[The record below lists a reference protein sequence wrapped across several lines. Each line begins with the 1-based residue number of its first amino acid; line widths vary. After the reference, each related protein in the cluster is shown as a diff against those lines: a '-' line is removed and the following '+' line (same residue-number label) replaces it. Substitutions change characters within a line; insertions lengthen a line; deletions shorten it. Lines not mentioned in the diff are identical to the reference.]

1 MAFQQG
7 FAQAARPTPP
17 VSQSY
22 RFSYQGEGGAF
33 FLLLLKNILLTVI
46 TLGIYAAWAKTERR
60 KYIWSNVE
68 IHGQRL
74 KYTGTGKEVFIA
86 YLKLAGF
93 YAVFIGGP
101 FLVGK
106 AISKE
111 TAMLVQG
118 LFVLGLMALI
128 PFAMYWARAYVLSRT
143 QWRGIRFGL
152 VEGGAGQYA
161 KTFIGGYLLTLLTLG
176 IYGPFWI
183 NNLRR
188 IMTHSTRLGSEPF
201 QYDGVGKDVFWIV
214 FRGVLLS
221 IVTLG
226 IYSFWMQAELQ
237 RYFMS
242 HTAFSGARGRSEM
255 TGGFLLKIIAL
266 NLIGT
271 TLTLGMAFPW
281 ITTYTLREVLQR
293 IAFEGHV
300 DFEAI
305 TQRAAVAGAGGEVLA
320 DALDVGFG
328 V

>member
-1 MAFQQG
+1 MEFQQG
-7 FAQAARPTPP
+7 VAQAARLTPP
-17 VSQSY
+17 DSESY

-46 TLGIYAAWAKTERR
+46 TLGMYAAWAKTERR

-86 YLKLAGF
+86 YLKLAAF
-93 YAVFIGGP
+93 YVAFIGGP
-101 FLVGK
+101 FVVGK
-106 AISKE
+106 TVSKE
-111 TAMLVQG
+111 ASMLVQAS
-118 LFVLGLMALI
+118 FVLGLVALI
-128 PFAMYWARAYVLSRT
+128 PFAIYWVRAYLLSRT

-161 KTFIGGYLLTLLTLG
+161 KTFLGGYLLTLLTLG

-188 IMTHSTRLGSEPF
+188 IITKSTRLGSEPF
-201 QYDGVGKDVFWIV
+201 EYDGVGKDVFWIA
-214 FRGVLLS
+214 FKGVLLS

-237 RYFMS
+237 RYYLE

-255 TGGFLLKIIAL
+255 TGGFVLKIMAL
-266 NLIGT
+266 NLLGT
-271 TLTLGMAFPW
+271 TLTLGIAFPW
-281 ITTYTLREVLQR
+281 ITTYTFRAVLQR
-293 IAFEGHV
+293 ITFEGHV
-300 DFEAI
+300 DFDAI
-305 TQRAAVAGAGGEVLA
+305 TQSAAVAGAGGEALA
-320 DALDVGFG
+320 NALDVGFG